1 MEIRNIKSF
10 LKVTELQSF
19 TKAAQQLGYSQSAIT
34 VQIKQLENELGVQL
48 FERIGKQ
55 IKLTNYGYNFF
66 QQAMVILRDIEMVKE
81 VVHMNEQPVGTLH
94 IGVIDSLSTSVLPSI
109 LINYQKQYPLVET
122 TIKTGVNAEMFDLV
136 KRNEIDLIYF
146 LDEKLYYPE
155 WIKVVERAEPIVFVT
170 STENPFVK
178 NKNITLDMILNEP
191 LILTEHGLSYRY
203 DLEQYIA
210 SKGKELKP
218 VLEIG
223 NTDIIIKLLLDNLGI
238 SFLPYYV
245 VHDLVKQKK
254 LKILEV
260 KEIKIEMW
268 SQLVYH
274 KNKLLT
280 PQMKSFIE
288 TLKESI

>member
-55 IKLTNYGYNFF
+55 IKLTNYGHNFF
-66 QQAMVILRDIEMVKE
+66 QQAMVILKDIEIAKE
-81 VVHMNEQPVGTLH
+81 VVHMNEQPTGTLH
-94 IGVIDSLSTSVLPSI
+94 IGVIDSLSTSVLPKI
-109 LINYQKQYPLVET
+109 LIEYQKQYPFVET
-122 TIKTGVNAEMFDLV
+122 TIKTGVNAEMFELV

-146 LDEKLYYPE
+146 LDKKLYYPE
-155 WIKVVERAEPIVFVT
+155 WIKVVERVEPIVFVT
-170 STENPFVK
+170 ATENPFAQ

-191 LILTEHGLSYRY
+191 LILTERGLSYRY
-203 DLEQYIA
+203 DLEQYLA
-210 SKGKELKP
+210 SEGKELKP

-245 VHDLVKQKK
+245 VHDFVKQKK
-254 LKILEV
+254 LKILDV
-260 KEIKIEMW
+260 KEIKVEMW

-280 PQMKSFIE
+280 PQMKSFID
-288 TLKESI
+288 TVKEYI